1 MPRAR
6 DFRSAYSALALI
18 VFALN
23 GGSSAFTILRPQRC
37 QVGLGLSLSSNNDK
51 DNANTNSDSD
61 IFFDDFGDDNTVGGS
76 SSSDGNMS
84 SLLSRMSEVKGA
96 DAAYDA
102 KLARNWRRGNWSVR
116 GFALDKSSSTSSTA
130 TSSSDKAD
138 SSVHVSVVAAP
149 TSSFYI
155 DSFLPQDSSASEEY
169 TVAVGRT
176 DGSVFIVQ
184 LGDQYL
190 TNFVAVPKLVVEKD
204 AGENDATTTGMVAR
218 VENEWTNFDQLKGN
232 LSDDKQREAEMASEV
247 SQTQSPF
254 EIKHQFLASEHGE
267 AINQLVF
274 IDSIEGNDCDGIIC
288 ASAGSSGEISMRKL
302 QSSNS
307 GSTVQ
312 TQHSMLNG
320 VHHDEII
327 SLQLMVLYSRD
338 KDTDEQNILFSA
350 SRDGTFALWNLDNNG
365 ELILSRQC
373 ADVLAGDGGKLTCAD
388 VFNPSSC
395 GDDLSDN
402 NQAGNDVILLGTSN
416 GYVVGYRVLDILA
429 NSIDTNSFCPS
440 PNLRYRA
447 HGMESGKGESV
458 TAIKCGGD
466 GTIVSSARLRATDE
480 NQDGN
485 NGQSPRTSSFILL
498 TGGQDGSVKQWCVIT
513 SSHST
518 VPLHYHLIYCVYLFC
533 RLHPTEIGKYYH
545 SRRRQAFE

>member
-6 DFRSAYSALALI
+6 EFRGAYSALALI
-18 VFALN
+18 VFALS

-37 QVGLGLSLSSNNDK
+37 QVGIGLSSNND
-51 DNANTNSDSD
+51 NTNSDGD
-61 IFFDDFGDDNTVGGS
+61 IFFDDFGDGNIFGGR

-138 SSVHVSVVAAP
+138 SPVHVSVVAAP

-218 VENEWTNFDQLKGN
+218 VENEWTNSDQLKGN
-232 LSDDKQREAEMASEV
+232 LSDDQQREAEMDV
-247 SQTQSPF
+247 QTQSPF

-267 AINQLVF
+267 PINQLVF
-274 IDSIEGNDCDGIIC
+274 IDSIEGNDCGGIIC
-288 ASAGSSGEISMRKL
+288 AAAGSSGEISMRKL

-388 VFNPSSC
+388 VFNPSSW

-416 GYVVGYRVLDILA
+416 GYVVGYRVLDLLA
-429 NSIDTNSFCPS
+429 NSTDTNSFSPS

-485 NGQSPRTSSFILL
+485 NRQSPRTSSFILL
-498 TGGQDGSVKQWCVIT
+498 TGGEDGSVKQWCVIT
-513 SSHST
+513 SSHSIF
-518 VPLHYHLIYCVYLFC
+518 PLHYHLIYCAHLFY
-533 RLHPTEIGKYYH
+533 RLHQTGKYYH
-545 SRRRQAFE
+545 RKRLQAFEWIIGPGFRRNG

>member
-84 SLLSRMSEVKGA
+84 SLLSRMSEVKGT

-138 SSVHVSVVAAP
+138 SPVHVSVVAAS

-155 DSFLPQDSSASEEY
+155 DSFLPQDTLASEEY

-190 TNFVAVPKLVVEKD
+190 TNFVAVPKLVVEND

-218 VENEWTNFDQLKGN
+218 VETDWTNSDQLQGN
-232 LSDDKQREAEMASEV
+232 LRDDQQREAGMDSEV
-247 SQTQSPF
+247 SQKQPPF
-254 EIKHQFLASEHGE
+254 KIKHQFLASEHGE

-327 SLQLMVLYSRD
+327 SLQLMVLHSRD

-365 ELILSRQC
+365 ELIMSCQC
-373 ADVLAGDGGKLTCAD
+373 VDVLAGDCEKLTCAD
-388 VFNPSSC
+388 VFNPSSW

-416 GYVVGYRVLDILA
+416 GYVVGYRVLDLLA
-429 NSIDTNSFCPS
+429 NSTDTNSFSPS

-485 NGQSPRTSSFILL
+485 NRQSPRTSSFILL
-498 TGGQDGSVKQWCVIT
+498 TGGEDGSVKQWCVIT